1 MKVFISYRRSDTQDF
16 TGRLA
21 DKLRAARGIAQVFLD
36 VEEIGAGEDF
46 VRRIRNSIA
55 ESEVC
60 VIVIGPRWADEA
72 GAARLKDEND
82 FVRLEVIECLKSG
95 HRLVPVLANDAAM
108 PAPETL
114 PPELQDLTRLNAV
127 SVRHGDFERDTDHLV
142 DVIFSRKKPSALG
155 AFLRRH
161 PLISVVLQSLGGAI
175 GAFLTLVLILAV
187 VERLTGKSLNQYVG
201 SGLAIL
207 IPALLMIAGAAWPW
221 YLRLRRPAR

>member
-1 MKVFISYRRSDTQDF
+1 MKVFISYRRGDTQDF

-46 VRRIRNSIA
+46 VRRIHKSIA

-60 VIVIGPRWADEA
+60 LIVIGPKWADET
-72 GAARLKDEND
+72 GAARLKDEGD
-82 FVRLEVIECLKSG
+82 FVRLEVIECLKSS

-108 PAPETL
+108 PAPDAL
-114 PPELQDLTRLNAV
+114 PPELQELTRLNAV
-127 SVRHGDFERDTDHLV
+127 SVRHTDFDRDTDHLV
-142 DVIFSRKKPSALG
+142 DVIFSRKKPGALG
-155 AFLRRH
+155 AFFRRH
-161 PLISVVLQSLGGAI
+161 PLLSLVLQSVGGAV
-175 GAFLTLVLILAV
+175 GTLLALVVLLAV
-187 VERLTGKSLNQYVG
+187 LEKLTGNSLNQYVG

-207 IPALLMIAGAAWPW
+207 IPLLLTIAGAAVPW